1 MRRTFPGAVSGVVPD
16 WGPAWVTVIERPA
29 TTTVAVRCAPEL
41 AAIVKLAPPVPVR
54 DVGVTVIHV
63 GIPVTD
69 QVHADVVTTANVP
82 VDPAAGALTLVGV
95 TEKEQAAPFWVT
107 VSVCPAIVR
116 VPVRGVV
123 TVLAPTVTVTVPFP
137 VPAVGLRPSHR
148 ALAVVDQL
156 HALSVV
162 TETANVSPVAADVL
176 AVGEIA

>member
-1 MRRTFPGAVSGVVPD
+1 MRRTFPGAARVVV
-16 WGPAWVTVIERPA
+16 PAWVTVIERPA
-29 TTTVAVRCAPEL
+29 TTTVAVRCAPGL

-54 DVGVTVIHV
+54 DVGVTVIHD

-69 QVHADVVTTANVP
+69 QVHVDVVTTANVP
-82 VDPAAGALTLVGV
+82 VDPAAGALTLAGV

-123 TVLAPTVTVTVPFP
+123 TGLAPTVTVTVRFP

-156 HALSVV
+156 HAPPVV
-162 TETANVSPVAADVL
+162 TETVKVSPVATDVL